1 MVYAAYACK
10 QLFISCVQ
18 MNPQACNVTGRR
30 RRTASGGGIISLMR
44 LLRFNFIS
52 APILPYLHLHSSRCV
67 QALQLASFVSTSR
80 QHCGLALLLDRS
92 AVVSLRAAA
101 GKHVKPLARA

>member
-52 APILPYLHLHSSRCV
+52 APILPYLHFHSSRCV
-67 QALQLASFVSTSR
+67 QALHLASFDERRASIA
-80 QHCGLALLLDRS
+80 ALLSCLIGVQWS
-92 AVVSLRAAA
+92 AWVPPQANT
-101 GKHVKPLARA
+101 